1 VTGNGVIKKQS
12 AWGLSVFELMLWCVF
27 PWAMAYAGSMDLVTM
42 TIPNRIS
49 VLLVAGFVSLAP
61 FAGLG
66 ASEIALHL
74 AAGSVVLA
82 VGIAMFSRGWIGGGD
97 AKIFAAGSLWLGFEH
112 LGHFIALSAIA
123 GGFLTMGLLVFR
135 TMPLPMALIQQ
146 DWIAR
151 LHHRKT
157 GVPYGIAISAAALM
171 VYPSTQWLQSTV
183 G

>member
-1 VTGNGVIKKQS
+1 M
-12 AWGLSVFELMLWCVF
+12 FELLLWCVF

-49 VLLVAGFVSLAP
+49 ILLVAGFVALAP
-61 FAGLG
+61 FAGLS
-66 ASEIALHL
+66 AYEIAMHL
-74 AAGSVVLA
+74 AAGSIVLA
-82 VGIAMFSRGWIGGGD
+82 IGIALFSQGWIGGGD
-97 AKIFAAGSLWLGFEH
+97 AKIFAAASLWLGFEH

-123 GGFLTMGLLVFR
+123 GGFLTMGLLFFR
-135 TMPLPMALIQQ
+135 IMPLPVMLVEQ

-157 GVPYGIAISAAALM
+157 GVPYGIAIAAAALM
-171 VYPSTQWLQSTV
+171 VYPSTEWLQSTL